1 MFCIR
6 SFNFH
11 KIFQILLNFKLT
23 TNSYSKVYILYT
35 LSGHNCMFPPFISF
49 SCTHVQKDQLGP
61 TLDVNGSCQIGANT
75 QNFVNFEY
83 FKILAFGT
91 LKNLSK
97 FQNFWDLVKI
107 HHFCLIFGLRP
118 RFFSL
123 YFRLCL
129 EFLIINNFLTKNFH
143 KDLKMKMFNNEDGLK
158 FDRVF

>member
-6 SFNFH
+6 LFNFH

-23 TNSYSKVYILYT
+23 TNTYSKVYILYT

-97 FQNFWDLVKI
+97 FQNFWDLEKI
-107 HHFCLIFGLRP
+107 HQFLPHFWTKDNIFFVIFQAMSRIFDNKQ
-118 RFFSL
+118 FF
-123 YFRLCL
+123 
-129 EFLIINNFLTKNFH
+129 NQ
-143 KDLKMKMFNNEDGLK
+143 K
-158 FDRVF
+158 FS